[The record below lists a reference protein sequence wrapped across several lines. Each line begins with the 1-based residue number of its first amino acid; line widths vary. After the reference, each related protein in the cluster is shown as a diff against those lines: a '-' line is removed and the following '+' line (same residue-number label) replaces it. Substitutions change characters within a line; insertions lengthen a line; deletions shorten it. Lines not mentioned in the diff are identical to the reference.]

1 MKIIPTLFMLAIV
14 SVFTTNVSAQSDYEK
29 AKKEIVEAFG
39 NVPGFLDAQPQNMLP
54 EAWELFKS
62 SSKKGNLIPA
72 KYRELIKL
80 GVAAQIPCDF
90 CVFSSMTAAKA
101 AGATDEELKEAVSHA
116 AWVRFFSTTSNG
128 AGIDLEQFKKDFQK
142 IVEHKTNMSNN

>member
-1 MKIIPTLFMLAIV
+1 MKIIQSLLFLAFLCIC
-14 SVFTTNVSAQSDYEK
+14 SIHVSAQSDYEK
-29 AKKEIVEAFG
+29 AKDEIEEAFG
-39 NVPGFLDAQPQNMLP
+39 TIPGFLDAQPQNLLP
-54 EAWELFKS
+54 ETWELFKS
-62 SSKKGNLIPA
+62 STKEGNLIPA

-101 AGATDEELKEAVSHA
+101 AGATDEEIKEAVNHA

-128 AGIDLEQFKKDFQK
+128 VGIDLEQFKEDFQK
-142 IVEHKTNMSNN
+142 IVEHKSNLKN